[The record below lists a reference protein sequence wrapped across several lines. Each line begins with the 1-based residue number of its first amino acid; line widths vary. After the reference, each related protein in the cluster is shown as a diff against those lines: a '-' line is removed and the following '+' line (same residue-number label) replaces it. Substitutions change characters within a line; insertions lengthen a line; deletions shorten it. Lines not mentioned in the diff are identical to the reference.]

1 MKDQNS
7 PPPMN
12 NFLGGVITS
21 TLSSW
26 GIQKNATPYAQYVD
40 WGNNTNYISMKDQ
53 NSPPPMNNMLFG
65 VKNITFIFIRD
76 QNSPPPMKDMLIRVI
91 TSTLSS

>member
-1 MKDQNS
+1 
-7 PPPMN
+7 MN
-12 NFLGGVITS
+12 NMLTGVITS

-26 GIQKNATPYAQYVD
+26 GIQKIATPYARYVD

-65 VKNITFIFIRD
+65 VKT
-76 QNSPPPMKDMLIRVI
+76 SP
-91 TSTLSS
+91 LSS